1 MRHYEIV
8 VVIHPDQS
16 ERVGAMCDR
25 YQETV
30 RNGGGQVHRFENWGA
45 RRLAYPVRKLL
56 KAHYVLFNIECE
68 NDTLREL
75 EESFRFSDAV
85 LRTLVVKR
93 KTAESEDSAV
103 IAHQKRQDLAA
114 EEAKAA
120 KSAAAAEK
128 PAPAATT
135 AAAPAA
141 SAAPAA
147 RSDSKPDSG
156 AKPKAKTQ

>member
-30 RNGGGQVHRFENWGA
+30 RNGGGRVHRFENWGA
-45 RRLAYPVRKLL
+45 RRLAYPIRKLL

-68 NDTLREL
+68 NDSLREL

-93 KTAESEDSAV
+93 KAAETEDSAV
-103 IAHQKRQDLAA
+103 VAQHKRQKLA

-120 KSAAAAEK
+120 ESAAEK
-128 PAPAATT
+128 PSSA
-135 AAAPAA
+135 
-141 SAAPAA
+141 AAPAA

-156 AKPKAKTQ
+156 ATPKEKTQ

>member
-128 PAPAATT
+128 PAPAAT
-135 AAAPAA
+135 AATPAA
-141 SAAPAA
+141 SATPAA